1 MKSQKEI
8 FSEKEADAWLERNRR
23 ALANFDPETDAI
35 IRHLRP
41 HLAPGLSVAE
51 VGCALAGR
59 TAALA
64 KITGG
69 RGFGVDPSA
78 QAMAEAALL
87 HPQLSFRQATADA
100 LPWDDHSIDIL
111 IYGFCLYLCDRTDLF
126 RIAAEGDR
134 VLKNGGLLAILDF
147 HPPLPYRNA
156 YSHQP
161 VVLNYKMDNARLLS
175 WNPAYV
181 EISRGILDHHT
192 RAASAESPFAPDERI
207 AVSVLK
213 KLPAH
218 AYPLSPSYGTA

>member
-23 ALANFDPETDAI
+23 ALANFDPKTDAI
-35 IRHLRP
+35 IRQLRP
-41 HLAPGLSVAE
+41 HLASDLTVAE

-78 QAMAEAALL
+78 LAIAEAARL
-87 HPQLSFRQATADA
+87 HPELSFRQATADA

-111 IYGFCLYLCDRTDLF
+111 IYGFCLYLCDRIDLF

-161 VVLNYKMDNARLLS
+161 GVFSYKMDNARLWS

-181 EISRGILDHHT
+181 VISHEIFDHHA
-192 RAASAESPFAPDERI
+192 RAMPGESTFAPDERI
-207 AVSVLK
+207 AVSILK
-213 KLPAH
+213 KLPAQ
-218 AYPLSPSYGTA
+218 AYPLSPNYGAA

>member
-8 FSEKEADAWLERNRR
+8 FSEKEGDAWLKRNRR
-23 ALANFDPETDAI
+23 ALANFAPETDAI
-35 IRHLRP
+35 IRQLRP
-41 HLAPGLSVAE
+41 HLASDLSVAE

-59 TAALA
+59 IDALT

-78 QAMAEAALL
+78 LAIAEAARL
-87 HPQLSFRQATADA
+87 HPELSLRHATADA

-147 HPPLPYRNA
+147 HPPFPYRNA
-156 YSHQP
+156 YNHQP
-161 VVLNYKMDNARLLS
+161 GVFSYKMDYARLWS
-175 WNPAYV
+175 WNPAYM
-181 EISRGILDHHT
+181 EISREVFDHQA
-192 RAASAESPFAPDERI
+192 RATPCESTFAPDECI
-207 AVSVLK
+207 AVSILK

-218 AYPLSPSYGTA
+218 AYPLSPNYGTA

>member
-23 ALANFDPETDAI
+23 ALANFDPKTDAI
-35 IRHLRP
+35 IRQLRP
-41 HLAPGLSVAE
+41 HLASDLTVAE

-78 QAMAEAALL
+78 LAIAEAARL
-87 HPQLSFRQATADA
+87 HPELSFRQATADA

-111 IYGFCLYLCDRTDLF
+111 IYGFCLYLCDRIDLF

-161 VVLNYKMDNARLLS
+161 GVFSYKMDNARLWS

-181 EISRGILDHHT
+181 EISREIFDHHART
-192 RAASAESPFAPDERI
+192 TPGESTFAPDERI
-207 AVSVLK
+207 AVSILK

-218 AYPLSPSYGTA
+218 AYPLSPNYGAA

>member
-23 ALANFDPETDAI
+23 ALASFDPEKDAL

-41 HLAPGLSVAE
+41 HLGAGMSIAE

-59 TAALA
+59 TAAAA

-78 QAMAEAALL
+78 QAMNEAARL
-87 HPQLSFRQATADA
+87 HPQLSFQQATADA
-100 LPWDDHSIDIL
+100 LPWADQSIDVL
-111 IYGFCLYLCDRTDLF
+111 IYGFCLYLCDRADLF

-147 HPPLPYRNA
+147 HPPIPYRNA
-156 YSHQP
+156 YSHQAG
-161 VVLNYKMDNARLLS
+161 VFSYKMDNTRLWS

-181 EISRGILDHHT
+181 EIGREIFDHHSRET
-192 RAASAESPFAPDERI
+192 PGESTFAPDERI
-207 AVSVLK
+207 AVSLLK

-218 AYPLSPSYGTA
+218 AYPLSPSYGVA

>member
-1 MKSQKEI
+1 MKSQKAI
-8 FSEKEADAWLERNRR
+8 FSEKEANAWLERNRR

-35 IRHLRP
+35 IRQLRP
-41 HLAPGLSVAE
+41 HLATDLSVAE

-59 TAALA
+59 TEALA

-78 QAMAEAALL
+78 LAIAEAARL
-87 HPQLSFRQATADA
+87 HPELSFRQATADA
-100 LPWDDHSIDIL
+100 LPWDDHSVDIL

-156 YSHQP
+156 YCHQP
-161 VVLNYKMDNARLLS
+161 GVFSYKMDNARLWS

-181 EISRGILDHHT
+181 EISREIFDHHA
-192 RAASAESPFAPDERI
+192 RATPGESTFAPDERI
-207 AVSVLK
+207 AVSILK

-218 AYPLSPSYGTA
+218 AYPLTPNYGAA